1 MIIERRKIFYIIS
14 LILIVPGIISL
25 FINGLNLGI
34 DFRGGSI
41 VNVRMAAEVS
51 APEVREA
58 LATVGLEQAEVQKSA
73 DNTYFIRTSELDQ
86 EQTKALLN
94 ALKNRFGEV
103 ELMSAESV
111 GATIG
116 RELSRNALLALGL
129 GLVLMLIYISF
140 RFEWTFGVA
149 AVAALVHN
157 VLVVVGAFSI
167 FQWEINTPFIASIL
181 TVVGF
186 TINDTI
192 VVFDRVRENLRGTK
206 RPDYLALL
214 NKSILQVLNR
224 SINTVLT
231 AVITLLAL
239 LILGGATIK
248 FFVVAMLIG
257 FVVGAYT
264 SICIASP
271 YGTRSK
277 RQHKRNCLT
286 GQGFVPY
293 TNGNT
298 INKNT
303 HFGQALSRAH

>member
-14 LILIVPGIISL
+14 LILILPGLASL

-41 VNVRMAAEVS
+41 VHVRMAADVA
-51 APEVREA
+51 APEVRES
-58 LATVGLEQAEVQKSA
+58 LAPIGLEKSEVQKSA
-73 DNTYFIRTSELDQ
+73 DNTYYIRTSELDQ
-86 EQTKALLN
+86 EQTRTLLN
-94 ALKNRFGEV
+94 ALQTKFGDV
-103 ELMSAESV
+103 ELLSAESV

-116 RELSRNALLALGL
+116 RELSLNALMALGI
-129 GLVLMLIYISF
+129 GLVLMLVYISF

-149 AVAALVHN
+149 AVLALVHN
-157 VLVVVGAFSI
+157 VLVVLGVFSI

-192 VVFDRVRENLRGTK
+192 VVFDRVRENLRSSRK
-206 RPDYLALL
+206 PEYLSLL
-214 NKSILQVLNR
+214 NKSILQVVNR

-239 LILGGATIK
+239 LLLGGATIK
-248 FFVVAMLIG
+248 FFVAAMLIG
-257 FVVGAYT
+257 FVVGAYS

-271 YGTRSK
+271 LWYEIK
-277 RQHKRNCLT
+277 K
-286 GQGFVPY
+286 
-293 TNGNT
+293 
-298 INKNT
+298 
-303 HFGQALSRAH
+303 AA

>member
-14 LILIVPGIISL
+14 LILIIPGIASL
-25 FINGLNLGI
+25 FLNGLNLGI

-41 VNVRMAAEVS
+41 VHVKMAADVS

-58 LATVGLEQAEVQKSA
+58 LVPVGLEQSEVQKNI

-86 EQTKALLN
+86 EQTKALIN
-94 ALKNRFGEV
+94 ALETKFGEV

-116 RELSRNALLALGL
+116 RELGLNALMALGI
-129 GLVLMLIYISF
+129 GLVLMLVYISF

-149 AVAALVHN
+149 AVLALMHN
-157 VLVVVGAFSI
+157 ILVVVGVFSI
-167 FQWEINTPFIASIL
+167 FQWEINSPFIASIL

-186 TINDTI
+186 TLNDTI
-192 VVFDRVRENLRGTK
+192 VVFDRVRENMRSTK
-206 RPDYLALL
+206 KPDYLTLL

-231 AVITLLAL
+231 AVMTLVAL
-239 LILGGATIK
+239 LILGGATLK
-248 FFVVAMLIG
+248 FFVAAMLIG
-257 FVVGAYT
+257 FVVGAYS

-271 YGTRSK
+271 LWYEIK
-277 RQHKRNCLT
+277 K
-286 GQGFVPY
+286 
-293 TNGNT
+293 
-298 INKNT
+298 
-303 HFGQALSRAH
+303 AA

>member
-157 VLVVVGAFSI
+157 VVVVVGAFSI

-271 YGTRSK
+271 LWYEIK
-277 RQHKRNCLT
+277 K
-286 GQGFVPY
+286 
-293 TNGNT
+293 
-298 INKNT
+298 
-303 HFGQALSRAH
+303 AA

>member
-1 MIIERRKIFYIIS
+1 M
-14 LILIVPGIISL
+14 G
-25 FINGLNLGI
+25 
-34 DFRGGSI
+34 
-41 VNVRMAAEVS
+41 
-51 APEVREA
+51 
-58 LATVGLEQAEVQKSA
+58 
-73 DNTYFIRTSELDQ
+73 DQ
-86 EQTKALLN
+86 YA
-94 ALKNRFGEV
+94 
-103 ELMSAESV
+103 
-111 GATIG
+111 
-116 RELSRNALLALGL
+116 
-129 GLVLMLIYISF
+129 
-140 RFEWTFGVA
+140 
-149 AVAALVHN
+149 
-157 VLVVVGAFSI
+157 
-167 FQWEINTPFIASIL
+167 FIASIL

-271 YGTRSK
+271 LWYEIK
-277 RQHKRNCLT
+277 RRHKRNCLT
-286 GQGFVPY
+286 GQGFVPILKWQY
-293 TNGNT
+293 
-298 INKNT
+298 NK
-303 HFGQALSRAH
+303 

>member
-1 MIIERRKIFYIIS
+1 
-14 LILIVPGIISL
+14 
-25 FINGLNLGI
+25 
-34 DFRGGSI
+34 
-41 VNVRMAAEVS
+41 
-51 APEVREA
+51 VRES

-271 YGTRSK
+271 LWYEIK
-277 RQHKRNCLT
+277 K
-286 GQGFVPY
+286 
-293 TNGNT
+293 
-298 INKNT
+298 
-303 HFGQALSRAH
+303 AA

>member
-14 LILIVPGIISL
+14 LILIIPGLASL

-41 VNVRMAAEVS
+41 VHVRMAADAA

-58 LATVGLEQAEVQKSA
+58 LGPVGLEQAEVQKSA
-73 DNTYFIRTSELDQ
+73 DNTYYIRTSELDQ
-86 EQTKALLN
+86 EQTRALIN
-94 ALKNRFGEV
+94 ALQTKFGEV
-103 ELMSAESV
+103 QLLSAESV

-116 RELSRNALLALGL
+116 RELSLNALMALGL
-129 GLVLMLIYISF
+129 GLALMLVYISF

-149 AVAALVHN
+149 AVLALVHN
-157 VLVVVGAFSI
+157 VLVVLGVFSI

-192 VVFDRVRENLRGTK
+192 VVFDRVRENLRSSK
-206 RPDYLALL
+206 KPDYLSLL
-214 NKSILQVLNR
+214 NKSILQVVNR

-231 AVITLLAL
+231 AVITLVAL
-239 LILGGATIK
+239 LLLGGATIK
-248 FFVVAMLIG
+248 FFVAAMLIG
-257 FVVGAYT
+257 FVVGAYS

-271 YGTRSK
+271 LWYEIKKS
-277 RQHKRNCLT
+277 
-286 GQGFVPY
+286 
-293 TNGNT
+293 
-298 INKNT
+298 
-303 HFGQALSRAH
+303 A

>member
-14 LILIVPGIISL
+14 LILIIPGIISL

-41 VNVRMAAEVS
+41 VHVRMVTDVS

-58 LATVGLEQAEVQKSA
+58 LAPVGMEQAEVQKSA

-86 EQTKALLN
+86 EETKALLN
-94 ALKNRFGEV
+94 ALETKFGEV

-116 RELSRNALLALGL
+116 RELSLNALMALGL
-129 GLVLMLIYISF
+129 GLVLMLVYISF

-149 AVAALVHN
+149 AVCALVHN

-192 VVFDRVRENLRGTK
+192 VVFDRVRENMRGTRK
-206 RPDYLALL
+206 PDYLTLL

-248 FFVVAMLIG
+248 FFVIAMLIG

-271 YGTRSK
+271 LWYEIK
-277 RQHKRNCLT
+277 K
-286 GQGFVPY
+286 
-293 TNGNT
+293 
-298 INKNT
+298 
-303 HFGQALSRAH
+303 AA

>member
-14 LILIVPGIISL
+14 LILIIPGIASL
-25 FINGLNLGI
+25 FLNGLNLGI

-41 VNVRMAAEVS
+41 VHVKMAADVS

-58 LATVGLEQAEVQKSA
+58 LVPVGLEQSEVQKNI

-86 EQTKALLN
+86 EQTKALIN
-94 ALKNRFGEV
+94 ALETRFGEV

-116 RELSRNALLALGL
+116 RELGLNALMALGI
-129 GLVLMLIYISF
+129 GLVLMLVYISF

-149 AVAALVHN
+149 AVLALMHN
-157 VLVVVGAFSI
+157 VLVVVGVFSI
-167 FQWEINTPFIASIL
+167 FQWEINSPFIASIL

-186 TINDTI
+186 TLNDTI
-192 VVFDRVRENLRGTK
+192 VVFDRVRENMRSTK
-206 RPDYLALL
+206 KPDYLTLL

-231 AVITLLAL
+231 AVMTLVAL
-239 LILGGATIK
+239 LILGGATLK
-248 FFVVAMLIG
+248 FFVAAMLIG
-257 FVVGAYT
+257 FVVGAYS

-271 YGTRSK
+271 LWYEIK
-277 RQHKRNCLT
+277 K
-286 GQGFVPY
+286 
-293 TNGNT
+293 
-298 INKNT
+298 
-303 HFGQALSRAH
+303 AA